1 MFRIWGKVMK
11 NTKFLQDMVVEIE
24 DTNMTREEKI
34 MESIDQCCMAF
45 DLQIPM
51 WFDKNTKE
59 MKQFRKTSF
68 HADQFIETIKFDY
81 FEIEIIEDDQKSF
94 I

>member
-59 MKQFRKTSF
+59 MTQFAKTSF

-81 FEIEIIEDDQKSF
+81 FEIEIIEDDDKDF
-94 I
+94 K